1 MSYVSKVILRVQ
13 IKSLKCCQS
22 LEILIFVGKGFR
34 YFHTGNIGCVG
45 QRAAKLLAVKVGGL
59 KKKSA
64 SRPRPQSASLLGF
77 EPRSRFNHSQSL
89 MADNFAAL

>member
-1 MSYVSKVILRVQ
+1 MYFDRTKNTLTFETVL
-13 IKSLKCCQS
+13 
-22 LEILIFVGKGFR
+22 KGFR
-34 YFHTGNIGCVG
+34 SFNAKNLGSVG

-89 MADNFAAL
+89 MAGNFAAL